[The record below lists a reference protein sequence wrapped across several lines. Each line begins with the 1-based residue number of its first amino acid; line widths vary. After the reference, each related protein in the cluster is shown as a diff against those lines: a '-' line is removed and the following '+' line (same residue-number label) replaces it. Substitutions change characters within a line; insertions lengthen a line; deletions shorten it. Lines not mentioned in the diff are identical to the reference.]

1 MFILLIVCWAVYFF
15 IHSFLAADRVKE
27 FLGKA
32 LGAACKYYRLLY
44 NALAVLGLFMLL
56 FLNASI
62 PSDYLIEVNGWTR
75 YFSLMVATP
84 GIFIVK
90 AAFKQFNL
98 HGFMGF
104 SDDAQEGFKAE
115 GILKHIRHPLYA
127 GTILIAMGFWLFIP
141 NVTTLISVGCILTY
155 LAIGIPLEERKL
167 VKKFGE
173 PYREYRRE
181 VPALIPKV
189 WKK

>member
-1 MFILLIVCWAVYFF
+1 MYIILIMCWAVYFF

-27 FLGKA
+27 FLRVA
-32 LGAACKYYRLLY
+32 LGGAFKYYRVMY
-44 NALAVLGLFMLL
+44 NALSVVGLVMLL

-62 PSDYLIEVNGWTR
+62 PSNYLIDVNGWTR
-75 YFSLMVATP
+75 YFSLMLATL

-98 HGFMGF
+98 RGFMGF
-104 SDDAQEGFKAE
+104 KEDANEEFKAE

-127 GTILIAMGFWLFIP
+127 GTILIAMGFWLFTP
-141 NVTTLISVGCILTY
+141 NITTLLSVGCIFTY

-167 VKKFGE
+167 INKYGE
-173 PYREYRRE
+173 PYRAYRKK
-181 VPALIPKV
+181 VQALIPKV
-189 WKK
+189 RK